1 MHNNLIGVLKM
12 NDEKLTYILL
22 IIASLFLILN
32 GVFAFEHNL
41 IIILMSISFILMAL
55 FYLLYLFDCS
65 KTFFKQLK

>member
-41 IIILMSISFILMAL
+41 IIILMSISFILIGIIL
-55 FYLLYLFDCS
+55 FIISIRLIFLLVA
-65 KTFFKQLK
+65 

>member
-41 IIILMSISFILMAL
+41 VIILMSIFFILIGIILLIISIRL
-55 FYLLYLFDCS
+55 F
-65 KTFFKQLK
+65 LKRSSNN

>member
-1 MHNNLIGVLKM
+1 M

-41 IIILMSISFILMAL
+41 IIILMSISFIFSGIILHLL
-55 FYLLYLFDCS
+55 FYS
-65 KTFFKQLK
+65 TVLKHSSNN

>member
-41 IIILMSISFILMAL
+41 IIILMLSLIHI
-55 FYLLYLFDCS
+55 
-65 KTFFKQLK
+65 

>member
-32 GVFAFEHNL
+32 GVLAFEHNL
-41 IIILMSISFILMAL
+41 IIILMSISFILIGIIL
-55 FYLLYLFDCS
+55 FIISIRLF
-65 KTFFKQLK
+65 LKHSSNN

>member
-1 MHNNLIGVLKM
+1 M

-41 IIILMSISFILMAL
+41 VIILMSIFFILSGIILLIISIRL
-55 FYLLYLFDCS
+55 FLKCS
-65 KTFFKQLK
+65 SNN

>member
-1 MHNNLIGVLKM
+1 M

-41 IIILMSISFILMAL
+41 VIILMSIFFILIGIILLIIPIRL
-55 FYLLYLFDCS
+55 F
-65 KTFFKQLK
+65 LKRSSNN

>member
-1 MHNNLIGVLKM
+1 M

-41 IIILMSISFILMAL
+41 AIILMSIFFILIGIILLIISIRL
-55 FYLLYLFDCS
+55 F
-65 KTFFKQLK
+65 LKRSSNN